1 MNIPKKKEKFRA
13 SKQTMCGFDFSHA
26 WAMLM
31 D

>member
-1 MNIPKKKEKFRA
+1 MNIPKKEKFRA
-13 SKQTMCGFDFSHA
+13 SKQMMCGFDFSHA